1 LICGNAVVLKSS
13 ELSPRSSQIIV
24 DVLYEAGLPK
34 GALSL
39 IHVAREDAPKIV
51 ADIIGH
57 RLIRHI
63 NFTGSDRVGKII
75 AGEAAKYLKPCVFEL
90 GGKSAVVVLN
100 DANVEQAARFIIF
113 SAMAHAGQVCMSTER
128 VIVQSTIS
136 KPLIKALT
144 SLAGKLRPTPSS
156 SSDTS
161 AITPHLPPFTSRIF
175 IDPLYNMI
183 KDATSRGAQ
192 LLLGDLKLPPPN
204 SSAVQPHI
212 LLGVEPGWP
221 IWEQESFGPVF
232 GIKIVPDGEIGEEEA
247 VELANKSNYSLMG
260 AVWTEDWKKGMKLGR
275 RIRAGYVH
283 INGPTFGSEPG
294 LGIRGLG
301 GATGYG
307 NFDIENFTQKRVLV
321 LNPDDLP
328 VPMFNDI

>member
-1 LICGNAVVLKSS
+1 
-13 ELSPRSSQIIV
+13 
-24 DVLYEAGLPK
+24 
-34 GALSL
+34 
-39 IHVAREDAPKIV
+39 
-51 ADIIGH
+51 
-57 RLIRHI
+57 
-63 NFTGSDRVGKII
+63 
-75 AGEAAKYLKPCVFEL
+75 
-90 GGKSAVVVLN
+90 
-100 DANVEQAARFIIF
+100 
-113 SAMAHAGQVCMSTER
+113 MSTER
-128 VIVQSTIS
+128 VIVQSAIS
-136 KPLIKALT
+136 TPLIKALT

-161 AITPHLPPFTSRIF
+161 AATPHLPPLTSRIF

-260 AVWTEDWKKGMKLGR
+260 AVWTEDWKKGINLGR
-275 RIRAGYVH
+275 RIRAGMFRTLLFLVVFIFFVIIYRIRAHQWSNFRKRAWAGYSWSWVR
-283 INGPTFGSEPG
+283 ITFTVYFSLSP
-294 LGIRGLG
+294 I
-301 GATGYG
+301 
-307 NFDIENFTQKRVLV
+307 FCFHV
-321 LNPDDLP
+321 
-328 VPMFNDI
+328 